1 MATYRDVCYD
11 IFTILRGNFDDT
23 EITLNH
29 VLYWVQ
35 VYGDRLRIQ
44 HDEKIDSG
52 STISVFNALPVL
64 TEANTGRKYIEIPS
78 GIYDKDGDSGIV
90 YLSYSYSVD
99 PNAFSYVTF
108 SRTQPSYVQRLYWTN
123 DERPAPDNPYF
134 YRIGNRVYLLGL
146 ECIDVNFIE
155 AGLKTTLVAEICDL
169 DDEFVFPPEL
179 IPILQ
184 RQVLD
189 LGRFVL
195 QIPADRTN
203 DSDYSLQ
210 NQEIPKTKIISTA
223 SITAPVQQEATNQQE
238 PV

>member
-1 MATYRDVCYD
+1 M
-11 IFTILRGNFDDT
+11 
-23 EITLNH
+23 
-29 VLYWVQ
+29 
-35 VYGDRLRIQ
+35 
-44 HDEKIDSG
+44 
-52 STISVFNALPVL
+52 

-155 AGLKTTLVAEICDL
+155 AGLKTTLVAEVCDL